1 LGARSG
7 VRDDAVV
14 VSELTSD
21 RVAMNRRRA
30 CLVVPATPAA
40 KLAKGRG
47 LAADEVVLD
56 LEDAVV
62 PAAKEQARA
71 DVVRALAGE
80 WAAESVAVRV
90 NAIGSSWCH
99 VDLVALAASER
110 VALTVV
116 LPKVE
121 SVGDVAFADRLLAGA
136 EAAAGRRE
144 RVRLLALIE
153 TAAGL
158 AGAVEIAR
166 ASERLDGLVLG
177 YADLAAS
184 LGRAGDP
191 APRDWLHAQETVLV
205 AARAAG
211 VQAID
216 GPHLGIRDDDA
227 FRAAVAHARGLGF
240 DGKWA
245 IHPAQLDALREAF
258 TPSAEEVAGAREVL
272 DALGRAA
279 ADGAGA
285 VAVDGRMLDE
295 ALALSARRVLAR
307 AGAER

>member
-1 LGARSG
+1 MS
-7 VRDDAVV
+7 
-14 VSELTSD
+14 
-21 RVAMNRRRA
+21 RRRA
-30 CLVVPATPAA
+30 CLVVPAAPAA
-40 KLAKGRG
+40 KLAKGAT

-62 PAAKEQARA
+62 SAVKDEARGAVA
-71 DVVRALAGE
+71 DALAGD

-90 NAIGSSWCH
+90 NAIGSPWCH
-99 VDLVALAASER
+99 LDLVALAASARE
-110 VALTVV
+110 ALTAV

-121 SVGDVAFADRLLAGA
+121 HPDDLAFADRLLAGA
-136 EAAAGRRE
+136 EAAAGRE
-144 RVRLLALIE
+144 TPVRLLALIE

-158 AGAVEIAR
+158 AAAAEIAR
-166 ASERLDGLVLG
+166 ASERLDGLILG

-184 LGRAGDP
+184 LGRTGP
-191 APRDWLHAQETVLV
+191 QDWRYAQETVLV

-211 VQAID
+211 IQAID

-227 FRAAVAHARGLGF
+227 FRTDVAHARTLGF

-258 TPSAEEVAGAREVL
+258 TPTEAEIADAREVL
-272 DALGRAA
+272 DALDAAA

-285 VAVDGRMLDE
+285 VGVGDRMLDE

-307 AGAER
+307 AGAGR

>member
-1 LGARSG
+1 MS
-7 VRDDAVV
+7 
-14 VSELTSD
+14 
-21 RVAMNRRRA
+21 RRRA
-30 CLVVPATPAA
+30 CLVVPAAPAA
-40 KLAKGRG
+40 KLAKGAT

-62 PAAKEQARA
+62 PAVKDEARA
-71 DVVRALAGE
+71 AVVEALRGD

-90 NAIGSSWCH
+90 NAIGSAWCH
-99 VDLVALAASER
+99 ADLEALAGSER
-110 VALTVV
+110 DAVTAV

-121 SVGDVAFADRLLAGA
+121 HAHDLAFADRLLAGA
-136 EAAAGRRE
+136 EAAAGRTAP
-144 RVRLLALIE
+144 VRLIALIE

-158 AGAVEIAR
+158 AAAAEIAR

-184 LGRAGDP
+184 LGRPGTGASQ
-191 APRDWLHAQETVLV
+191 DWRFAQETVLV

-211 VQAID
+211 IQAID
-216 GPHLGIRDDDA
+216 GPYLGTRDDDA
-227 FRAAVAHARGLGF
+227 FRAGAMHARTLGY

-245 IHPAQLDALREAF
+245 IHPAQLDTLRETF
-258 TPSAEEVAGAREVL
+258 TPTGEEVADARAVL
-272 DALGRAA
+272 AALERAA

-285 VAVDGRMLDE
+285 VAADGRMLDE

>member
-21 RVAMNRRRA
+21 RVAMNCRRA

-90 NAIGSSWCH
+90 NAIGSSWSH
-99 VDLVALAASER
+99 VDLAALAASER

-184 LGRAGDP
+184 LGRAGDA

-307 AGAER
+307 AGVER